1 MHGSSE
7 LLRLGEQLLL
17 GKELLLLGDKLLLSH
32 ELLLLGHELLLLRNK
47 LLLHGGGELLGRGGG
62 GAEVGPVD
70 HAQSLGG
77 ELGLDVDVRLGG
89 DLLVDVGLGRDLHV
103 LVGDDLGG
111 GGGGGSQADEDLATR
126 QQSARCVV
134 YSVYSVVW
142 PATAIHCDSLCS
154 LEMSDH
160 KTSVQN

>member
-1 MHGSSE
+1 MKKYFKCTKIFVCKPTLHGSSE

-32 ELLLLGHELLLLRNK
+32 ELLLLRNK
-47 LLLHGGGELLGRGGG
+47 LLLDGGSELLGRGRGG

-103 LVGDDLGG
+103 LVRDDLGG

-126 QQSARCVV
+126 QQSARRV
-134 YSVYSVVW
+134 
-142 PATAIHCDSLCS
+142 
-154 LEMSDH
+154 
-160 KTSVQN
+160 

>member
-17 GKELLLLGDKLLLSH
+17 GKELLLLGDKLLL
-32 ELLLLGHELLLLRNK
+32 GHELLLLRNK
-47 LLLHGGGELLGRGGG
+47 LLLDWGGELLGRGGG

-103 LVGDDLGG
+103 LVRDDLGG

-126 QQSARCVV
+126 QQSARCV
-134 YSVYSVVW
+134 YSV
-142 PATAIHCDSLCS
+142 L
-154 LEMSDH
+154 
-160 KTSVQN
+160 

>member
-1 MHGSSE
+1 MKKYFKCTKIFVCKPTLHGSSE

-17 GKELLLLGDKLLLSH
+17 GKELLLLGDKLLLGH
-32 ELLLLGHELLLLRNK
+32 ELLLLSHELLLLRNK
-47 LLLHGGGELLGRGGG
+47 LLLDGGSELLGRGHGG

-103 LVGDDLGG
+103 LVRDDLGG

-126 QQSARCVV
+126 QQSARRV
-134 YSVYSVVW
+134 
-142 PATAIHCDSLCS
+142 
-154 LEMSDH
+154 
-160 KTSVQN
+160 

>member
-1 MHGSSE
+1 MKKYFIRCTKIFVCKPTLYGSSE

-17 GKELLLLGDKLLLSH
+17 GKELLL
-32 ELLLLGHELLLLRNK
+32 RNK
-47 LLLHGGGELLGRGGG
+47 LLLDGGSELLGRGHGG

-103 LVGDDLGG
+103 LVRDDLGG

-126 QQSARCVV
+126 QQSARC
-134 YSVYSVVW
+134 
-142 PATAIHCDSLCS
+142 L
-154 LEMSDH
+154 
-160 KTSVQN
+160 

>member
-17 GKELLLLGDKLLLSH
+17 GKELLLLGDKLLL
-32 ELLLLGHELLLLRNK
+32 GHELLLLRNK
-47 LLLHGGGELLGRGGG
+47 LLLNGGGELLGRGGG

-89 DLLVDVGLGRDLHV
+89 DLLVDVGLGRDLDV
-103 LVGDDLGG
+103 LVRDDLGG

-134 YSVYSVVW
+134 YSVVW

-154 LEMSDH
+154 LEMADH

>member
-1 MHGSSE
+1 MKKYFKCTKIFVCKPTLHGSSE

-32 ELLLLGHELLLLRNK
+32 ELLLD
-47 LLLHGGGELLGRGGG
+47 GGSELLGRGHGG

-70 HAQSLGG
+70 HAQGLGG

-103 LVGDDLGG
+103 LVRDDLGG

-126 QQSARCVV
+126 QQSARC
-134 YSVYSVVW
+134 
-142 PATAIHCDSLCS
+142 L
-154 LEMSDH
+154 
-160 KTSVQN
+160 